1 MLIERIQRLLAS
13 NDWTQ
18 EEAACL
24 CGQTQPR
31 ISDLRRGA
39 TERFSLDT
47 LVNIAAALER
57 HSATTEGSTIEY
69 TDEGERLVAEF
80 MAKLAAKPVKATYPV
95 ATEASITGRGG
106 KIIATCDIFLHDKR
120 IALVGDIVRYAD
132 GSEASIVSGAGMACV
147 VDGRPAALVGSALDN
162 GDHITGPIHNESV
175 IIQYADEAPIE
186 GLLDPSFIP
195 PVYQGRRH
203 G

>member
-1 MLIERIQRLLAS
+1 M
-13 NDWTQ
+13 
-18 EEAACL
+18 
-24 CGQTQPR
+24 
-31 ISDLRRGA
+31 
-39 TERFSLDT
+39 
-47 LVNIAAALER
+47 
-57 HSATTEGSTIEY
+57 EY
-69 TDEGERLVAEF
+69 TEVNGKRLIAKF

-106 KIIATCDIFLHDKR
+106 KIITTCDILLCDKR

-132 GSEASIVSGAGMACV
+132 GSESRIVGGAGMACL

-162 GDHITGPIHNESV
+162 GDHITGPIHNDSV
-175 IIQYADEAPIE
+175 IIQYADEAPVE

-195 PVYQGRRH
+195 PTHQEGCH